1 MRFHTIVEGETKIVV
16 PKVLHTKGPGK
27 KGGVFYNPVMEFNRD
42 VSVMVLNALSKNRIL
57 DGLAGTGIRGVRIAN
72 EVGGNV
78 VINDGSKEAYEII
91 KRNIKLN
98 NLDNAF
104 AENKNLNILLS
115 ESRYDYIDI
124 DPFGSPA
131 PFIDS
136 AMRGVKCD
144 GKCQKR
150 FPSILGKAIGF
161 SKEKDGVIAVTA
173 TDTAT
178 LCGVYPK
185 TCLRR
190 YSAMPLKT
198 EYAKEIGLRILIGF
212 CVREGAKYDLGFK
225 PLLGH
230 STDHYFRVYLQ
241 AEKGAK
247 EADKCMEK
255 IGYVLHD
262 FKTGER
268 KICKEADK
276 NYSIAG
282 PLWIGKL
289 FDKKF
294 LNKIEVKD
302 YFGTKKRIKK
312 MLGLWKDEANAS
324 ALYYEVNNI
333 AKMVKT
339 SPSSMKNILESLKQH
354 NTSRTHFSPTAFKTD
369 VNIGKIKSIFSK

>member
-1 MRFHTIVEGETKIVV
+1 MRFHQIVEGKTKIVV
-16 PKVLHTKGPGK
+16 PKVLNTKGPIK
-27 KGGVFYNPVMEFNRD
+27 KSNVFYNPVMEFNRD
-42 VSVMVLNALSKNRIL
+42 VSIMVLNALNKKDIL

-78 VINDGSKEAYEII
+78 TVNDVNKEAYKII

-98 NLDNAF
+98 NLYNAF
-104 AENKNLNILLS
+104 AENKKLNTLLS
-115 ESRYDYIDI
+115 ENRFDYIDV

-131 PFIDS
+131 CFIDS
-136 AMRGVKCD
+136 AMR
-144 GKCQKR
+144 
-150 FPSILGKAIGF
+150 AI
-161 SKEKDGVIAVTA
+161 KKDGVLGVTA

-178 LCGVYPK
+178 LCSVYPK

-190 YSAMPLKT
+190 YSATPLKT
-198 EYAKEIGLRILIGF
+198 GYAKEIGLRILIGF
-212 CVREGAKYDLGFK
+212 CIREGAKYDLGFK

-241 AEKGAK
+241 AEKGVEK
-247 EADKCMEK
+247 ADKCMEN

-268 KICKEADK
+268 KIGKEMDK
-276 NYSIAG
+276 NYNIAG
-282 PLWIGKL
+282 PLWIDKL

-294 LNKIEVKD
+294 LNKLEIKN
-302 YFGTKKRIKK
+302 YFGTKKRITKI
-312 MLGLWKDEANAS
+312 LELWKNEADAP

-333 AKMVKT
+333 AKMIKS
-339 SPSSMKNILESLKQH
+339 SPTSMKNILESLKQH

-369 VNIGKIKSIFSK
+369 ADIEEVKSVFRLRFPA

>member
-1 MRFHTIVEGETKIVV
+1 MGFHQIVEGKTKIVV

-42 VSVMVLNALSKNRIL
+42 VSVMVLNALNKKIIL

-78 VINDGSKEAYEII
+78 VINDGNKEAYEII

-104 AENKNLNILLS
+104 AENKNLNTLLS

-136 AMRGVKCD
+136 AM
-144 GKCQKR
+144 
-150 FPSILGKAIGF
+150 KAM
-161 SKEKDGVIAVTA
+161 KKDGVIAVTA

-190 YSAMPLKT
+190 YSAVPLKT
-198 EYAKEIGLRILIGF
+198 GYAKEIGVRILIGF
-212 CVREGAKYDLGFK
+212 CVKEGLKYDLGFK

-230 STDHYFRVYLQ
+230 STEHYFRIYLQ
-241 AEKGAK
+241 SEKGAK
-247 EADKCMEK
+247 KADKCMEK

-282 PLWIGKL
+282 PLWTGKL

-294 LNKIEVKD
+294 LNKTEVKD

-339 SPSSMKNILESLKQH
+339 SPLSMAKILKLLSC
-354 NTSRTHFSPTAFKTD
+354 SRTHFSPTAFKTD
-369 VNIGKIKSIFSK
+369 VNIEEIKRIFL

>member
-1 MRFHTIVEGETKIVV
+1 MEFHQIVEGGTKIVV
-16 PKVLHTKGPGK
+16 PKVLNTKGPGK

-42 VSVMVLNALSKNRIL
+42 VSIMVLNALNKKNIL

-78 VINDGSKEAYEII
+78 VINDGNKEAYEII

-104 AENKNLNILLS
+104 AENKNLNTLLS
-115 ESRYDYIDI
+115 ENRYDYIDI

-131 PFIDS
+131 WFIDS
-136 AMRGVKCD
+136 AMR
-144 GKCQKR
+144 
-150 FPSILGKAIGF
+150 AI
-161 SKEKDGVIAVTA
+161 KKDGVLGVTA

-178 LCGVYPK
+178 LCGVYPE

-190 YSAMPLKT
+190 YSIMPLKT
-198 EYAKEIGLRILIGF
+198 GYAKEIGLRILIGF

-230 STDHYFRVYLQ
+230 STEHYFRVYLQ
-241 AEKGAK
+241 AEKGVK
-247 EADKCMEK
+247 KADKCMEN

-262 FKTGER
+262 SKTGER
-268 KICKEADK
+268 KIGKEMDK
-276 NYSIAG
+276 NYSTAG

-294 LNKIEVKD
+294 LNKLEVKN
-302 YFGTKKRIKK
+302 YFGTKKRTTK
-312 MLGLWKDEANAS
+312 MLGLWKDEADAP

-333 AKMVKT
+333 AKMMST
-339 SPSSMKNILESLKQH
+339 SPLPMEKILKLLPYS
-354 NTSRTHFSPTAFKTD
+354 SRTHFSPTAFKTD
-369 VNIGKIKSIFSK
+369 AKMEEIKNVFSK

>member
-1 MRFHTIVEGETKIVV
+1 MRFHQIVEGKTKIVV
-16 PKVLHTKGPGK
+16 PKVENTKGPGK

-42 VSVMVLNALSKNRIL
+42 VSVMVLNALGKNDIL
-57 DGLAGTGIRGVRIAN
+57 DGLGGTGIRGVRIAN

-78 VINDGSKEAYEII
+78 VINDVNPKAHRII

-104 AENKNLNILLS
+104 AENKNLNTLLS
-115 ESRYDYIDI
+115 ENRYDYIDI

-131 PFIDS
+131 HFIDS
-136 AMRGVKCD
+136 AMRGIKKE
-144 GKCQKR
+144 G
-150 FPSILGKAIGF
+150 FLAI
-161 SKEKDGVIAVTA
+161 TA

-190 YSAMPLKT
+190 YSAVPLKT
-198 EYAKEIGLRILIGF
+198 GYAKEIGLRILIGF
-212 CVREGAKYDLGFK
+212 CVKEGLKYDLGFK

-230 STDHYFRVYLQ
+230 STEHYFRIYLQ
-241 AEKGAK
+241 VEKGVKKAN
-247 EADKCMEK
+247 KCMEK

-268 KICKEADK
+268 RTSKEADK

-289 FDKKF
+289 FDERF
-294 LNKIEVKD
+294 LRKLEAKD
-302 YFGTKKRIKK
+302 YFGTKKRIIK
-312 MLGLWKDEANAS
+312 MLELWRNEADAP

-339 SPSSMKNILESLKQH
+339 SPLPMAKILKSLSC
-354 NTSRTHFSPTAFKTD
+354 SRTHFSPTAFKTD
-369 VNIGKIKSIFSK
+369 VDIGEIKNIFSK

>member
-1 MRFHTIVEGETKIVV
+1 MKFHQIVEGKTKIVV

-42 VSVMVLNALSKNRIL
+42 VSVMVLNALNKKNIL

-72 EVGGNV
+72 EIGGNV
-78 VINDGSKEAYEII
+78 VIDDGNKEAYKII

-98 NLDNAF
+98 NLGNVV
-104 AENKNLNILLS
+104 AENKKINTLLS
-115 ESRYDYIDI
+115 ENRYDYIDI

-131 PFIDS
+131 CFIDS
-136 AMRGVKCD
+136 AM
-144 GKCQKR
+144 Q
-150 FPSILGKAIGF
+150 SIRKN
-161 SKEKDGVIAVTA
+161 GVIGITA

-190 YSAMPLKT
+190 YSATPLKT
-198 EYAKEIGLRILIGF
+198 GYAKEIGLRLLIGF
-212 CVREGAKYDLGFK
+212 CIREGAKYDSGFK

-241 AEKGAK
+241 AEKGVK
-247 EADKCMEK
+247 KADKCMEK

-294 LNKIEVKD
+294 LNKIEIKD
-302 YFGTKKRIKK
+302 YFGTKKRIIK

-339 SPSSMKNILESLKQH
+339 SPLPMAKILKLLSS
-354 NTSRTHFSPTAFKTD
+354 SRTHFSPTAFKTD
-369 VNIGKIKSIFSK
+369 AGIEEIKSVFL

>member
-1 MRFHTIVEGETKIVV
+1 MEFHQSIEGKTEIVV

-42 VSVMVLNALSKNRIL
+42 VSVMVLNALNKKNIL

-78 VINDGSKEAYEII
+78 VINDGNKEAYEII

-104 AENKNLNILLS
+104 AENKNLNTLLS

-136 AMRGVKCD
+136 AMRGIK
-144 GKCQKR
+144 
-150 FPSILGKAIGF
+150 
-161 SKEKDGVIAVTA
+161 KDGVIAVTA

-190 YSAMPLKT
+190 YSAVPLKT

-212 CVREGAKYDLGFK
+212 CVKEGAKYDLGFK

-230 STDHYFRVYLQ
+230 STEHYFRIYLQ
-241 AEKGAK
+241 AEKGVK
-247 EADKCMEK
+247 KADKCMEK

-294 LNKIEVKD
+294 LNKIEIKD
-302 YFGTKKRIKK
+302 YFGTKKRIIK

-339 SPSSMKNILESLKQH
+339 SPLPMAKILKLLSS
-354 NTSRTHFSPTAFKTD
+354 SRTHFSPTAFKTD
-369 VNIGKIKSIFSK
+369 AGIEEIKSVFL